1 LIFEPPPGENQA
13 INAEFGGR
21 ADAEGHFALPI
32 RRRDGNRGAKLD
44 TTQAQLVLRRAV
56 LTIDGGSEV
65 PRRRLELS
73 GSQLPSPFD
82 FGELVLE
89 RGATLHFVAV
99 DSNDAPVLG
108 AVGRLDGERS
118 EPTDEFGRATIFY
131 APGVGR
137 PLSVQLAGYTDGRAE
152 VPAKVDDALRVQ
164 LQRST
169 RLSVTVR
176 DPAGAPASGL
186 TVELRVQT
194 PAGDNGR
201 NNRSNRPR
209 DQRSD
214 EQGRVEFS
222 NVPPELPLRVIVRDA
237 VSTSVAE
244 QQLTLQID
252 EWREIELS
260 IPHALLAFSGVV
272 RDELGLALAEAS
284 VEFLQGSRNRPQ
296 SVGRRSD
303 GDGMF
308 EFSGLSQASG
318 MLRVRKTGFAPL
330 TVPDFQIPADG
341 TLVVLRLDRGL
352 RLVLSVVD
360 ERGRPIRADSLRL
373 EMPGERAVQ
382 GRRSDDA
389 WQFSN
394 LPRTSMSGV
403 ASVGN
408 REFRQAIE
416 PLNGDQEFRVP
427 AQGGLEL
434 TLRLQPASQ
443 FLPLRLNLRARD
455 DRRVLVTKTLT
466 QDALQTALVEP
477 LLPGEYTLNVVQFVR
492 DGQRADW
499 VVLGSTQRIKIP
511 ADGNLRLEVAR

>member
-1 LIFEPPPGENQA
+1 
-13 INAEFGGR
+13 
-21 ADAEGHFALPI
+21 
-32 RRRDGNRGAKLD
+32 
-44 TTQAQLVLRRAV
+44 
-56 LTIDGGSEV
+56 
-65 PRRRLELS
+65 
-73 GSQLPSPFD
+73 
-82 FGELVLE
+82 
-89 RGATLHFVAV
+89 
-99 DSNDAPVLG
+99 
-108 AVGRLDGERS
+108 
-118 EPTDEFGRATIFY
+118 
-131 APGVGR
+131 
-137 PLSVQLAGYTDGRAE
+137 
-152 VPAKVDDALRVQ
+152 
-164 LQRST
+164 
-169 RLSVTVR
+169 
-176 DPAGAPASGL
+176 
-186 TVELRVQT
+186 
-194 PAGDNGR
+194 
-201 NNRSNRPR
+201 
-209 DQRSD
+209 
-214 EQGRVEFS
+214 
-222 NVPPELPLRVIVRDA
+222 
-237 VSTSVAE
+237 
-244 QQLTLQID
+244 
-252 EWREIELS
+252 
-260 IPHALLAFSGVV
+260 V